1 MSVQTTRSSAPASAR
16 SGAPSKGGNAVDP
29 LRLLRQNLTLFI
41 VTGVVG
47 LVLGVLCFV
56 VAAGFFPS
64 FQGVVRYQL
73 LEEIGSA
80 DVAIGKETRNEE
92 QCQDVKRFKNRG
104 LRPIITGNEWKRRS
118 KKTELRFLA
127 YVRISPNLVSNS
139 FRLVSSF
146 LEGMGE

>member
-1 MSVQTTRSSAPASAR
+1 MMANLVSASFHFVSTAKAAS
-16 SGAPSKGGNAVDP
+16 
-29 LRLLRQNLTLFI
+29 
-41 VTGVVG
+41 
-47 LVLGVLCFV
+47 
-56 VAAGFFPS
+56 FPVS
-64 FQGVVRYQL
+64 TP
-73 LEEIGSA
+73 
-80 DVAIGKETRNEE
+80 IGKETRNEE
-92 QCQDVKRFKNRG
+92 QCQEVKRFKNRG